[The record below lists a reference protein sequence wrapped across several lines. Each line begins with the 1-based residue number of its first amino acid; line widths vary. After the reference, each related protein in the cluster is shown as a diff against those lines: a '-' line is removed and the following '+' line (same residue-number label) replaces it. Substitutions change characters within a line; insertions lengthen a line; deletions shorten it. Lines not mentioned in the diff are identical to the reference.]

1 MWQWIKTLDRILRGQ
16 ATQSTDLREG
26 GFDVP
31 IFGLAVVIE
40 MLGIIYGLCM
50 GLFSVTPGGN
60 GHPIQ
65 ILATMLK
72 TPALFLSTLVVTFP
86 SLYVFNALVGSR
98 LLVLSVLR
106 LLIASLAVM
115 LAVLASIGPI
125 VAFFSFTTI
134 SYEFMVLLNVFV
146 FAIAGLLGLAF
157 LLQTLHRMS
166 ITIITSPPALNPNV
180 PDRDENQ
187 SEPSETITPG
197 PLDHSSE
204 HVLAPHVKT
213 VFRIWV
219 IVFGLVGCQMAWVLR
234 PFIGHPGEPFTWFR
248 HPHSNF
254 FQAVAGAA
262 IKLFY

>member
-1 MWQWIKTLDRILRGQ
+1 MWQWIKTLDRILRGK
-16 ATQSTDLREG
+16 ATQSADLSEG

-40 MLGIIYGLCM
+40 MLGMIYGLCM

-65 ILATMLK
+65 IVATMLK
-72 TPALFLSTLVVTFP
+72 TPTLFLSTLVVTFP

-125 VAFFSFTTI
+125 VAFFSFTTL
-134 SYEFMVLLNVFV
+134 SYEFMLLLNVFV
-146 FAIAGLLGLAF
+146 FAIAGLLGLTF

-166 ITIITSPPALNPNV
+166 IASIVPMLPNLILSE
-180 PDRDENQ
+180 DDQ
-187 SEPSETITPG
+187 SLPTPSNAIETG

-219 IVFGLVGCQMAWVLR
+219 VVFGLVGCQMAWVLR

-262 IKLFY
+262 LKLF